1 MDNDKAKTTSLRA
14 GEEPVVI
21 KIARLA
27 LILADKD
34 YDTGTK
40 QLCIKA
46 AERMGYITAE
56 EANLFHLLR
65 MELENPADNDEE
77 ELS

>member
-1 MDNDKAKTTSLRA
+1 MDKARITSLRA
-14 GEEPVVI
+14 GEDPVVI

-56 EANLFHLLR
+56 EANLFNLLR

>member
-14 GEEPVVI
+14 GEDPVVI

-56 EANLFHLLR
+56 ESALFNLLR
-65 MELENPADNDEE
+65 MELEASDDSDEE

>member
-1 MDNDKAKTTSLRA
+1 MDNDRAKTTSLRA
-14 GEEPVVI
+14 GEDPVVI

-34 YDTGTK
+34 SDVQTK

-56 EANLFHLLR
+56 EAALFNLLR
-65 MELENPADNDEE
+65 MELENTGYNDEE
-77 ELS
+77 VSS

>member
-1 MDNDKAKTTSLRA
+1 MDNDKAKTTSLHT
-14 GEEPVVI
+14 GEDPVVI

-46 AERMGYITAE
+46 AESRTS
-56 EANLFHLLR
+56 HLHR
-65 MELENPADNDEE
+65 WQR
-77 ELS
+77 S